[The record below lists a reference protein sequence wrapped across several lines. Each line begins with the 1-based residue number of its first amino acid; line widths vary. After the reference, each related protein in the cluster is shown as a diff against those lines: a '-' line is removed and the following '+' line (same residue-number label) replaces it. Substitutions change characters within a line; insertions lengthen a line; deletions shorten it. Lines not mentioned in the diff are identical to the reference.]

1 MNKKFQKF
9 TSKYSIKVYYI
20 YFYHILVHIKIII
33 IRYSKKGLKISK
45 KKSIK
50 MKPYIVT
57 HWLASLNDN
66 FIIYLKIYTVVIT
79 RSKDRDPSLV
89 QHKKIPMTA
98 KN

>member
-1 MNKKFQKF
+1 
-9 TSKYSIKVYYI
+9 
-20 YFYHILVHIKIII
+20 
-33 IRYSKKGLKISK
+33 
-45 KKSIK
+45 